1 MKESTQKEKVLKS
14 VRDALVNSL
23 PAPFEDVELESRV
36 LHQPDSEALDIA
48 FAEAFTKANGHFVF
62 CADMDELGAGLRS
75 LLDEKQVDRVFCGE
89 DFFKELLGA
98 LGIAYSDRA
107 AELPGCQAAITGCEL
122 LVARSGSVVVSSRQG
137 GGRKSYVVPPL
148 HIVVAGSG
156 QLVADLQDAFRF
168 IDRKY
173 ENGRPS
179 MITMVTGPSR
189 TADIEK
195 KLVLGAH
202 GPMELYVFLVDTGGQ
217 DE

>member
-36 LHQPDSEALDIA
+36 VRQPDAQALDIA
-48 FAEAFTKANGHFVF
+48 FAEAFTNSNGRFVF
-62 CADMDELGAGLRS
+62 CADMVELGDGLQN
-75 LLDEKQVDRVFCGE
+75 LLEEKQIESIYCGE
-89 DFFKELLGA
+89 DFFKGLLGQC
-98 LGIAYSDRA
+98 GIQCTEGASD
-107 AELPGCQAAITGCEL
+107 LPECQAAITGCEV
-122 LVARSGSVVVSSRQG
+122 LVARTGSVVVSSRQG
-137 GGRKSYVVPPL
+137 GGRKSYIVPPL
-148 HIVVAGSG
+148 HIVVASSR
-156 QLVADLQDAFRF
+156 QLVSDLQDAFRF

-179 MITMVTGPSR
+179 MITFVTGPSR

-202 GPMELYVFLVDTGGQ
+202 GPRELYVFLVDTGQ
-217 DE
+217 